1 MALIAQTSDFRPA
14 CGCVAREVL
23 ARHARTHSKI
33 GPFAN
38 ARKMKAKEN
47 ACQSLTLKGIVECF
61 PKDENMT
68 KKLASAAPELDLIA
82 WKILEALQQNA
93 RMTFAELGR
102 KVGLST
108 PAVAERVH
116 RLEESGIITGYHAAV
131 DPGRLGMT
139 VRVVVR
145 LTIRGGDL
153 QVSRAV
159 SVIRDLPEVMRCHR
173 VTGDE
178 SFVMEANVVSIR
190 HLEALIDKLG
200 AVGETSTSTVL
211 SSPVERRIMRRRD
224 VEVLIE
230 RH

>member
-1 MALIAQTSDFRPA
+1 MTTKRH
-14 CGCVAREVL
+14 L
-23 ARHARTHSKI
+23 AHTFEMDPIS
-33 GPFAN
+33 
-38 ARKMKAKEN
+38 
-47 ACQSLTLKGIVECF
+47 
-61 PKDENMT
+61 
-68 KKLASAAPELDLIA
+68 

-116 RLEESGIITGYHAAV
+116 RLEEAGIITGYHAAV
-131 DPGRLGMT
+131 DPACLGMT
-139 VRVVVR
+139 VRVIVR
-145 LTIRGGDL
+145 LTIRGGDQ

-159 SVIRDLPEVMRCHR
+159 AVIRELPEVTRCHR

-200 AVGETSTSTVL
+200 GVGATSTSTVL
-211 SSPVERRIMRRRD
+211 SSPVETRVVRRKD
-224 VEVLIE
+224 VEMLTD